1 MKNKLL
7 TRVSAIACAFITCL
21 TLAGCSLVT
30 DMLNTA
36 GEMTNDPSI
45 TNWSAVED
53 FTWAEEDAVYV
64 DVMTPVDF
72 GLAGYCAV
80 TGVVHE
86 ETETG
91 TSYYVTLDTNGVDDF
106 TDDFDVKLTSGS
118 ASFTRNKTI
127 TAGSKHRVYFTCSSD
142 AVVEDVTVHVE
153 AGMLYPTVC
162 VNATVTS

>member
-1 MKNKLL
+1 MRTKILAKVV
-7 TRVSAIACAFITCL
+7 TVVCAFITCL
-21 TLAGCSLVT
+21 TLSGCSLFGE
-30 DMLNTA
+30 LISTA

-45 TNWSAVED
+45 TNWADAAD
-53 FTWAEEDAVYV
+53 FTWAEEDTVYV

-86 ETETG
+86 EAETG
-91 TSYYVTLDTNGVDDF
+91 TFYYVMLDTNGVDDF
-106 TDDFDVKLTSGS
+106 TDDFDVKLTSS
-118 ASFTRNKTI
+118 STSFTRNKTI
-127 TAGSKHRVYFTCSSD
+127 TADSKHRVYFTCSSD
-142 AVVEDVTVHVE
+142 AVVESVTVHVE